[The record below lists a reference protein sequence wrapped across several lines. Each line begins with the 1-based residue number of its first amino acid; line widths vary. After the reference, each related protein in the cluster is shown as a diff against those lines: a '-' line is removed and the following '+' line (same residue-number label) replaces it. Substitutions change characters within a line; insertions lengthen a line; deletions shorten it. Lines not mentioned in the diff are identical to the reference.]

1 MELLDRFTNSHPA
14 LKADVLQDVKEYV
27 QWRLE
32 QGGNKFQPE
41 VSDDVAIRTYML
53 EQHIREASQSN
64 LDRIRSSLESF
75 YTWLKKNSLVDES
88 PFIKFNLKWPSITWK
103 RPQPRHDAFSGSPGE
118 REIERLR
125 ALNQLAEVTNRAPDV
140 QSMLNGTLEILLGV
154 MTLNTAWVSLK
165 SDGGFISHNTGQP
178 PEHGYVLAAVHN
190 LPPSLEQSDRQYL
203 RQPPACNCQKL
214 LNKGRLKRGVNIV
227 ECSRLQEASKT
238 RGVKNEFMF
247 HASVPIICNDQAV
260 GMMNFAAKEWQ
271 LLSASDLQFLTAGV
285 RQVGAAL
292 ERARY
297 NDQIRI
303 QHAHLK
309 HELDMAH
316 KVQVSL
322 MPAKLPRIRGYS
334 LAALWKPAYEMS
346 GDYYNV
352 YKLPGGC
359 WGFMVIDVSDKGAP
373 AALYMALTHGLI
385 RERVENEESPAVL
398 LAKVNR
404 VLYDLDIK
412 TNFVTAFYGILD
424 PVKSI
429 LKYAVAGHPPPVLRT
444 GSGKV
449 KTLPV
454 KGIALGIVAD
464 AVFEEKVLTLAS
476 GESLVIFSDGIT
488 DAVNPKGESFLIEQ
502 LNTVVRSAPANAKLL
517 VKHVQTAV
525 AGWVK
530 EAPTFDDIT
539 LLVISK
545 N

>member
-1 MELLDRFTNSHPA
+1 MELLDRFTKSHPA

-53 EQHIREASQSN
+53 EQHIRETSQLT
-64 LDRIRSSLESF
+64 LDRIRSSLEYF
-75 YTWLKKNSLVDES
+75 YTWLKKNSLVDEN
-88 PFIKFNLKWPSITWK
+88 PFNKFNLKWPSIPRK
-103 RPQPRHDAFSGSPGE
+103 QPQPRHEAFSGSPGE
-118 REIERLR
+118 REIARLR

-140 QSMLNGTLEILLGV
+140 QSMLKGTLEILLGV

-165 SDGGFISHNTGQP
+165 SDSGFISHNTGQL
-178 PEHGYVLAAVHN
+178 PEHGYVLAAAHN
-190 LPPSLEQSDRQYL
+190 LPPSLEQSDRHYL

-214 LNKGRLKRGVNIV
+214 LNRGRLKRGVNIV

-238 RGVKNEFMF
+238 SGVNNEFMF

-297 NDQIRI
+297 NDQISI
-303 QHAHLK
+303 QHSHLK

-316 KVQVSL
+316 IVQVSL

-373 AALYMALTHGLI
+373 AALYMALMHGLI
-385 RERVENEESPAVL
+385 RERVENEDSPAVL
-398 LAKVNR
+398 LAKVNQ

-429 LKYAVAGHPPPVLRT
+429 LKYAVAGHPPPILRT

-449 KTLPV
+449 KTLPI
-454 KGIALGIVAD
+454 KGIALGIVAN

-488 DAVNPKGESFLIEQ
+488 DAVNPKGESFLTEQ
-502 LNTVVRSAPANAKLL
+502 LKTVVRSAPANAKLL

-545 N
+545 K